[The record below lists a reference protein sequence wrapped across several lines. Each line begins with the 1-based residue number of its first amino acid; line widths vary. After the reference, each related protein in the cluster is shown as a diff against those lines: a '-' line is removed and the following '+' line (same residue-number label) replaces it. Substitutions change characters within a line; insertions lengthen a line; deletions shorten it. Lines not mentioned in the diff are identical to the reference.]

1 MVALGIGLV
10 WCDYFLFG
18 LVFILKKVIKLI
30 FFIKKRN
37 RFKLTG
43 FCSVRFFR
51 TKTGSSW
58 FGSVFSWF
66 GLVWVRFG
74 FFGFRL
80 IKPKS
85 NRTGQFFQNFNQSCF
100 TIQFFKLFFL
110 NFF

>member
-58 FGSVFSWF
+58 FGSVFSVWLGF
-66 GLVWVRFG
+66 FLVWLGLGSVWFFRF
-74 FFGFRL
+74 
-80 IKPKS
+80 
-85 NRTGQFFQNFNQSCF
+85 
-100 TIQFFKLFFL
+100 
-110 NFF
+110 